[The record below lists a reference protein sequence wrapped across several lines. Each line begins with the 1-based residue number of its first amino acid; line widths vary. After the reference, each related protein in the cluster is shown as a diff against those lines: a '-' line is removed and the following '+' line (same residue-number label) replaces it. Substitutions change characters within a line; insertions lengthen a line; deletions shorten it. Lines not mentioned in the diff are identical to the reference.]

1 LTIPL
6 LTQLGHGR
14 PRLAALH
21 PREIRRPVFGNVDAV
36 ARGDAAPHRHTRI
49 PGACP
54 ITGGGHQEAK
64 P

>member
-1 LTIPL
+1 
-6 LTQLGHGR
+6 
-14 PRLAALH
+14 LH

-54 ITGGGHQEAK
+54 ITGGGHHEAK